1 MKNKVINLILT
12 IIEVIF
18 FISLINILPFEKNIS
33 CFIPIISFAFIK
45 TFAIKKSPTR
55 KSIFVTFSSI
65 ILSIVFINIYPIIR
79 TLIDLTRPIF
89 EMPQHDV
96 GLFVFYLQMLFI
108 FNSIFGFFILIFFGF
123 MVTSKKNSFYF
134 LSILMI
140 LSIFLGLSYLPFIK
154 NYLIVF
160 PIIYVLFYYKFS
172 KYLFYF
178 TGKYLNKRFYI

>member
-1 MKNKVINLILT
+1 
-12 IIEVIF
+12 
-18 FISLINILPFEKNIS
+18 
-33 CFIPIISFAFIK
+33 
-45 TFAIKKSPTR
+45 
-55 KSIFVTFSSI
+55 
-65 ILSIVFINIYPIIR
+65 
-79 TLIDLTRPIF
+79 
-89 EMPQHDV
+89 MPQNDV

-123 MVTSKKNSFYF
+123 MVSSKKNSFYF